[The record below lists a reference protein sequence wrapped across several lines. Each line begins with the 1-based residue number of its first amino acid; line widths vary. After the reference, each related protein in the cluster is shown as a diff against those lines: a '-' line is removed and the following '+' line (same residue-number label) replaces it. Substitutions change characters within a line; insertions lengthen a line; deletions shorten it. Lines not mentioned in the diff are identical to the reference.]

1 MSLSLIHFR
10 KFNVAQKKKDL
21 NFNAYLKEY
30 VLAYK
35 KIYKTINLNE
45 HQGNEI
51 PFKRRQKT
59 TKRNNISYHIFP
71 FTFLSKKQYNKQ
83 KIMILLEEKKNFSVA
98 GMASLSVMNRIKR
111 FFCCYICLC

>member
-1 MSLSLIHFR
+1 M
-10 KFNVAQKKKDL
+10 AQKKKDL

-51 PFKRRQKT
+51 PLKGGRRRPKET
-59 TKRNNISYHIFP
+59 
-71 FTFLSKKQYNKQ
+71 TFL
-83 KIMILLEEKKNFSVA
+83 II
-98 GMASLSVMNRIKR
+98 
-111 FFCCYICLC
+111 FFPLPS